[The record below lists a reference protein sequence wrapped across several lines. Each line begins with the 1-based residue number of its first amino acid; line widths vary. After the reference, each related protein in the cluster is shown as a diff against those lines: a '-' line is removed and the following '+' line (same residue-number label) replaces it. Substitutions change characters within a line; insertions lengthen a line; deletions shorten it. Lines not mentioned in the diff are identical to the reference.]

1 MGTEVVSRQQS
12 APTSA
17 TKPPSTMGASYQRQ
31 TCRLCGGRDHDL
43 VLPLRPAPI
52 VDAYV
57 PAARLQEEQ
66 PTYPLDL
73 FLCRG
78 CGHAQLL
85 HVVDPELLYVNYLYV
100 TTSSLGLP
108 EHFQRYADDVVA
120 DIRPAA
126 EALVV
131 DIGSNDGT
139 LLRGFKRH
147 GLRVLGI
154 DPAREIAAQA
164 TASGIDTLPLFFTAE
179 QAGQIRRER
188 GPAAIVTVN
197 NLFAN
202 VDDLVD
208 MTTGIR
214 ELLAPDGV
222 LIFESFYLADVI
234 QNMVFDFIY
243 HEHLSAF
250 SVIPVAAFFR
260 RYGMELIHVQRVP
273 TKGGSLRYTVQL
285 AGGPR
290 RVAPSVGALMR
301 FEEQLGLHRREIFER
316 FTAEIGQ
323 LKQQLLDQLHR
334 LKAQGKSIVGYGASA
349 TTTVLVYHFGLRE
362 FVSYIA
368 DDNPTRQGLF
378 SPGCHIPVVSPQMLY
393 ERQPD
398 NVLILAW
405 RYADPIIKKHQAYRA
420 RGGRFI
426 VPLPR
431 LTVI

>member
-1 MGTEVVSRQQS
+1 LT
-12 APTSA
+12 
-17 TKPPSTMGASYQRQ
+17 
-31 TCRLCGGRDHDL
+31 
-43 VLPLRPAPI
+43 PAPI

-57 PAARLQEEQ
+57 PAARLQEAQ
-66 PTYPLDL
+66 PAYPLDL

-120 DIRPAA
+120 RVRPAA
-126 EALVV
+126 GALVV

-139 LLRGFKRH
+139 LLRTFKRH

-154 DPAREIAAQA
+154 DPAREIAAHA
-164 TASGIDTLPLFFTAE
+164 SASGIDTLPIFFTAK
-179 QAGQIRRER
+179 QAGDIRRER

-234 QNMVFDFIY
+234 QHMVFDFIY

-250 SVIPVAAFFR
+250 SVKPVVAFFR
-260 RYGMELIHVQRVP
+260 RYGMELIDAQRVP

-290 RVAPSVGALMR
+290 QVSPSVDALMR
-301 FEEQLGLHRREIFER
+301 FEDHLGLHRPEIFKR
-316 FTAEIGQ
+316 FTAEIDQAKHQ
-323 LKQQLLDQLHR
+323 LRDDLQQR
-334 LKAQGKSIVGYGASA
+334 TAQGHTIAGYGASA
-349 TTTVLVYHFGLRE
+349 TTTVLMYHFGLRE
-362 FVSYIA
+362 FLSVIA

-378 SPGCHIPVVSPQMLY
+378 SPGCHIPVVSPQILY
-393 ERQPD
+393 EHQPD
-398 NVLILAW
+398 NVLVLAW
-405 RYADPIIKKHQAYRA
+405 RYADPIMKKHQAYRA

-426 VPLPR
+426 VPLPC
-431 LTVI
+431 LKVFDAKTANG